1 MLELQS
7 LLKSKTA
14 YAMLFC
20 FPLWSYAQQDVSLEK
35 TLEQDSISN
44 INQLIYFN
52 TPKQHSTASVS
63 KLPGNAIASTPVFG
77 YLTAAAGQLS
87 GLKVSQNNGQPLN
100 EDMSYQLRGRPP
112 IILIDGIPR
121 SVTEIGMQEIESISV
136 LKDAVSLAMLG
147 IRGADG
153 AIAIV
158 TKKGYTD
165 RTQINFS
172 AQYGIQKPL
181 QNLIGKPLDAY
192 QYALLYN
199 EALQNDGLSVT
210 NNGFSETALTSFKD
224 GNNPQAYPN
233 VDWAEQVIK
242 NSATVARYNLN
253 TRGGNKY
260 VKYFVNLE
268 HLSQN
273 GLLKSNANNNYSTNT
288 NAKGYFVRSNV
299 DVKLSNLLEAGVYIQ
314 GRILNANSP
323 GNDGTDNI
331 FQSILNTPNS
341 AYPIYNLDGTFG
353 GSSKFQNNIV
363 AQTNASGYAVA
374 NTRTI
379 LTDFYLRRSLD
390 DVVKGLW
397 LKARASFFSNLR
409 ENYVRNKSFA
419 VFQLM
424 NDDLEAPIYKQYGN
438 NTEQNNS
445 NNIAFQNRSNFQ
457 ELSIG
462 YSNENEKHGLDL
474 MLLANR
480 DNLVNGSDL
489 PYTVQGISGH
499 AAYHYDNRYLAEMSF
514 AVNGANRYPNDGG
527 FKYGTFPA
535 IGLGWNVHRE
545 NLLKDYKWI
554 SRLKLFGSY
563 GLLGRDNASYYTY
576 IQSYNST
583 PETFFGSS
591 AGSAATIGE
600 SYLAN
605 SNPTW
610 AKVNMLNLG
619 IDGALLNERLIFELT
634 YYKNKYRDLNIT
646 RKSNNA
652 LLGIS
657 YPNENIGKQDYTG
670 FETELGWR
678 DHKSKFSYHALL
690 NASFQQSKMVYQAE
704 PTLPYPWMTATGHP
718 VGQTIGYIAEGLY
731 TNVTELESSPTMEGY
746 SPQLGDIRYRDL
758 NGDGLINQ
766 YDQGPI
772 GSEKPQVLLGANLG
786 FSFANIDFSILFQG
800 MINREVYL
808 SGNSYREFNSGTGQ
822 AYSTQLDRWTM
833 DNSDARYP
841 RLSTDSGPQSG
852 AVNNNVY
859 STFWL
864 RNGNYL
870 RIRNIELGY
879 TLPTAL
885 TQRAKIKSARIFAN
899 GFNIF
904 TFSSKT
910 FNGAD
915 PENFRGL
922 YPIQKVI
929 SFGLN
934 IQL

>member
-1 MLELQS
+1 MLELKS

-35 TLEQDSISN
+35 TLEQDSISK
-44 INQLIYFN
+44 IHQLIYFK

-63 KLPGNAIASTPVFG
+63 KLSGNAIATTPTFG
-77 YLTAAAGQLS
+77 YLTSLAGQLP
-87 GLKVSQNNGQPLN
+87 GLKVNQSNGQPLN
-100 EDMSYQLRGRPP
+100 EDVSYQLRGRTP

-153 AIAIV
+153 AISIV

-192 QYALLYN
+192 RYALLYN
-199 EALQNDGLSVT
+199 EALKNDGLSVK
-210 NNGFSETALTSFKD
+210 NNGFSETALASFKD
-224 GNNPQAYPN
+224 GNDPLVYPN
-233 VDWAEQVIK
+233 VRWPEQVME
-242 NSATVARYNLN
+242 NNAAVARYNLN

-268 HLSQN
+268 HFSQN
-273 GLLKSNANNNYSTNT
+273 GFLKTDAKNNYNTNT

-299 DVKLSNLLEAGVYIQ
+299 DVKLSDLLEAGVYIQ

-341 AYPIYNLDGTFG
+341 AYPIYNLDGTYS
-353 GSSKFQNNIV
+353 GSSTFQNNIL
-363 AQTNASGYAVA
+363 AQTIASGYAVA
-374 NTRTI
+374 NTRTV
-379 LTDFYLRRSLD
+379 LTDFYLKRSLD

-419 VFQLM
+419 VFQLVN
-424 NDDLEAPIYKQYGN
+424 NDVEGPIYKQYGN

-457 ELSIG
+457 ELSVG
-462 YSNENEKHGLDL
+462 YSSETEKHGIDL
-474 MLLANR
+474 ILLANR

-489 PYTVQGISGH
+489 PYTIQGISGH
-499 AAYHYDNRYLAEMSF
+499 AAYHYDNRYLAEVSF
-514 AVNGANRYPNDGG
+514 AVNGANRYPTDGG

-535 IGLGWNVHRE
+535 IGLGWNIHRE
-545 NLLKDYKWI
+545 NFLKDSKWI
-554 SRLKLFGSY
+554 SRMKLFGSY
-563 GLLGRDNASYYTY
+563 GSLGRDNANYYTY
-576 IQSYNST
+576 IQSYNGT
-583 PETFFGSS
+583 PETFFGST
-591 AGSAATIGE
+591 AGSAGTIGE
-600 SYLAN
+600 SYLA
-605 SNPTW
+605 SANPTW

-619 IDGALLNERLIFELT
+619 IDGALLNDRLIFELT

-646 RKSNNA
+646 RKSNNT

-678 DHKSKFSYHALL
+678 DHTSKLTYHALL
-690 NASFQQSKMVYQAE
+690 NASFQKSKMVYEAE
-704 PTLPYPWMTATGHP
+704 PPLAYSWMSSSGHP

-731 TNVTELESSPTMEGY
+731 RNDTELQSSPTVEGY
-746 SPQLGDIRYRDL
+746 TPQLGDIRYRDL
-758 NGDGLINQ
+758 NGDGVINQ

-772 GSEKPQVLLGANLG
+772 GSEKPQILLGVNLG
-786 FSFANIDFSILFQG
+786 FSVANIDFSILFQG

-808 SGNSYREFNSGTGQ
+808 SGNSYREFNGGTGQ
-822 AYSTQLDRWTM
+822 AYDTHLDRWTL
-833 DNSDARYP
+833 DNPGGSYP
-841 RLSTDSGPQSG
+841 RLSTSSGPQSG

-864 RNGNYL
+864 RSGNYL

-879 TLPTAL
+879 TLPTTL

-899 GFNIF
+899 GFNLH
-904 TFSSKT
+904 TFSSNT

>member
-1 MLELQS
+1 MLELKS
-7 LLKSKTA
+7 LFKSKTA

-20 FPLWSYAQQDVSLEK
+20 FPWWSYAQQDVSLEK
-35 TLEQDSISN
+35 TLEQDSINN
-44 INQLIYFN
+44 INQLIYFQ
-52 TPKQHSTASVS
+52 TPKRLSTASAS
-63 KLPGNAIASTPVFG
+63 KLFGNSLTSTPVFG
-77 YLTAAAGQLS
+77 YPIALAGQLP
-87 GLKVSQNNGQPLN
+87 GLKVSQSNGQPLN
-100 EDMSYQLRGRPP
+100 EDLSYQLRGRTP

-136 LKDAVSLAMLG
+136 LKDAVSLGMLG

-153 AIAIV
+153 AISIV
-158 TKKGYTD
+158 TKRGYTD

-199 EALQNDGLSVT
+199 EALKNDGLSVL
-210 NNGFSETALTSFKD
+210 NNGFSETALASFKD
-224 GNNPQAYPN
+224 GDNSFAYPN
-233 VDWAEQVIK
+233 VHWPEQALE
-242 NSATVARYNLN
+242 NSAAVARYNLN

-268 HLSQN
+268 HFSQK
-273 GLLKSNANNNYSTNT
+273 GLLKTDATNNYSTNT
-288 NAKGYFVRSNV
+288 GAKGYFVRSNV
-299 DVKLSNLLEAGVYIQ
+299 DVKLSELLEAGIYIQ

-323 GNDGTDNI
+323 GNDGADNI

-341 AYPIYNLDGTFG
+341 AYPVYNLDGSFG
-353 GSSKFQNNIV
+353 GTSTFQNNIL
-363 AQTNASGYAVA
+363 AQTIASGYSIA
-374 NTRTI
+374 NTRTV
-379 LTDFYLRRSLD
+379 LTDFYLKRSFD
-390 DVVKGLW
+390 DLVKGLW
-397 LKARASFFSNLR
+397 VKARASFFSNLR

-424 NDDLEAPIYKQYGN
+424 NNDVNVPLYKQYGN
-438 NTEQNNS
+438 NTEQNNN

-457 ELSIG
+457 ELSVG
-462 YSNENEKHGLDL
+462 YSKETKKHGIDL
-474 MLLANR
+474 TLLANR

-489 PYTVQGISGH
+489 PYTIQGISGH
-499 AAYHYDNRYLAEMSF
+499 AAYHYDNRYLAEISF
-514 AVNGANRYPNDGG
+514 AVNGANRYPTDGG

-535 IGLGWNVHRE
+535 IGLGWNIHRE
-545 NLLKDYKWI
+545 EFLKDTKWL

-563 GLLGRDNASYYTY
+563 GLLGRDNANYYTY
-576 IQSYNST
+576 IQSYNGT
-583 PETFFGSS
+583 PETFFGST

-605 SNPTW
+605 ANMTW

-619 IDGALLNERLIFELT
+619 IDGALLNEQLIFQLT
-634 YYKNKYRDLNIT
+634 YYKNKYSDLNII
-646 RKSNNA
+646 RKSNNT

-657 YPNENIGKQDYTG
+657 YPNENIGKQDYSG

-690 NASFQQSKMVYQAE
+690 NASFQKSNMVYEAE
-704 PTLPYPWMTATGHP
+704 PHLAYSWMSSTGHP
-718 VGQTIGYIAEGLY
+718 VGQTIGYVADGLY
-731 TNVTELESSPTMEGY
+731 RTDAELQSSPTIEGY
-746 SPQLGDIRYRDL
+746 QPQLGDIRYRDL

-772 GSEKPQVLLGANLG
+772 GSEKPQILLGANLG
-786 FSFANIDFSILFQG
+786 FSIANIDFSILFQG
-800 MINREVYL
+800 MMNREVYL
-808 SGNSYREFNSGTGQ
+808 SGNSYREFNGGTGQ
-822 AYSTQLDRWTM
+822 AYTTNLDRWTS
-833 DNSDARYP
+833 DNPDASYP
-841 RLSTDSGPQSG
+841 RLSTSAGPQSG
-852 AVNNNVY
+852 AINNNAY

-864 RNGNYL
+864 RSGNYL
-870 RIRNIELGY
+870 RIRNVELGY
-879 TLPTAL
+879 TLPTTL
-885 TQRAKIKSARIFAN
+885 TRRAKIKSARVFAN
-899 GFNIF
+899 GFNLY